1 MIKYLLS
8 LLLWT
13 LGLLGFHFF
22 LVQTLLPAEL
32 GTTKAYWAYLFLFIL
47 TAGIHFGLTKLSSI
61 DADRVGMA
69 FLASSTI
76 KLIAGGIYLL
86 PFILAKDESSRP
98 VALLFFIPYFG
109 LLVFESIQTSRLINS
124 R

>member
-8 LLLWT
+8 LLVWT
-13 LGLLGFHFF
+13 LALLGFHFF
-22 LVQTLLPAEL
+22 LVQTIFPSEW
-32 GTTKAYWAYLFLFIL
+32 GTLKAYWAYLFLFIL
-47 TAGIHFGLTKLSSI
+47 TAAIHIVLKKLSAI
-61 DADRVGMA
+61 DAERVGMA

-109 LLVFESIQTSRLINS
+109 LLVFESIQTSRIING